1 MHASGLLQV
10 KMWKELEEQRKKEE
24 LDPAKEAGSAI
35 FELAGNDTGVQRL
48 RALGAR
54 VRAKLGQPS
63 ASGDAAQEGQPK
75 HAKEAGASMSEDLAA
90 ASASLSREGTQ
101 CSVLGTASQSS

>member
-10 KMWKELEEQRKKEE
+10 KMWKDLEEQRKKEE

-48 RALGAR
+48 RAPAAR
-54 VRAKLGQPS
+54 TGKGGRGQHVKGPRCW
-63 ASGDAAQEGQPK
+63 
-75 HAKEAGASMSEDLAA
+75 
-90 ASASLSREGTQ
+90 LS
-101 CSVLGTASQSS
+101 